1 MRRINPP
8 ENEEKNGKYID
19 NMATYAMT
27 IDERSAQGK
36 ALVTYLGTLNIKL
49 QPLTGGLA
57 PCRFSKAEMKSIL
70 AESTAEARK
79 GMGTSHEDFF

>member
-1 MRRINPP
+1 MS
-8 ENEEKNGKYID
+8 ENNLKYID

-49 QPLTGGLA
+49 QPLTGGGLV

-70 AESTAEARK
+70 EESTAEARK
-79 GMGTSHEDFF
+79 GMGTSHEDFKQEMASWL